1 VESSSPRSWTITSA
15 RGSITVFDVGA
26 NLNGFLY
33 DGFQYLRGHES
44 GEGLLSH
51 PARAGCAVL
60 VPFANRIRLG
70 KYSFGGRA
78 YQLPLNDSSGPNAIH
93 GLLANVRWDLS
104 KLARDQIVFSRDF
117 PGEPGYPFPFRA
129 QVSYVLKDEGLE
141 VQLSV
146 ENLGNQDM
154 PITAGAHPYFRLD
167 GDLSEWILYLKS
179 RGRLLA
185 NEGKIPTGQILEED
199 PSGRLD
205 DRELDHCYAIEGDV
219 LLQNRKGL
227 RLELKGFRYLQVY
240 VPPRRDSVALEPMTG
255 APDAFNNGMGL
266 TILGPGESLKASFK
280 VIPLPHDD

>member
-1 VESSSPRSWTITSA
+1 MEPSSPRSWTITRG

-33 DGFQYLRGHES
+33 DGFQYLRGHETGDS
-44 GEGLLSH
+44 LLSH
-51 PARAGCAVL
+51 PAQAGCAVL
-60 VPFANRIRLG
+60 VPFANRIRSG
-70 KYSFGGRA
+70 KYSFGGGA

-104 KLARDQIVFSRDF
+104 ELARDRLVFSRDF

-129 QVSYVLKDEGLE
+129 QVSYVLKEEGLE
-141 VQLSV
+141 VRLSV
-146 ENLGNQDM
+146 ENLGNHDM

-167 GDLSEWILYLKS
+167 GDLSEWTLYLKS
-179 RGRLLA
+179 RGRLLV
-185 NEGKIPTGQILEED
+185 GKDKIPTGQILEED

-219 LLQNRKGL
+219 LLQSHKGL
-227 RLELKGFRYLQVY
+227 RLELEGFRYLQVY

-266 TILGPGESLKASFK
+266 TILGLGESLKASFK
-280 VIPLPHDD
+280 VIPLAHED